1 MSTRCLR
8 MPDASSGCSTKIHP
22 FPVPPCGNACPTRAS
37 SPSRGSCAATSRSS
51 TGAAGSFSPQL
62 RQRLERQGHVQRRA
76 NGQGVLVQGETRVV
90 HRIDGAFG
98 LVANAEPEET
108 AGYPAGVEREILG
121 THDRGDLQHPVRTQ
135 ELSGHVLRQAPAVAV
150 VEEGRVA
157 GAREV

>member
-1 MSTRCLR
+1 RRT
-8 MPDASSGCSTKIHP
+8 
-22 FPVPPCGNACPTRAS
+22 
-37 SPSRGSCAATSRSS
+37 S
-51 TGAAGSFSPQL
+51 TGAAGSFSPQF
-62 RQRLERQGHVQRRA
+62 RFSRERRRT
-76 NGQGVLVQGETRVV
+76 VLPRDWRSDVCSYDLTRVV

-157 GAREV
+157 GAREVHLHPAAVGLRHEGGH